1 MDSEQETQATAVS
14 EGEQQPSNISENS
27 AESAPDYN
35 DLTVSKLKELLKELD
50 LPLSGK
56 KSDLIERL
64 QASNEKVT
72 EESDDSEDKMKEPLV
87 SFDKLD
93 GLSRSELKE
102 LRKEYHKQAEE
113 LRVNRDE
120 LNLKSQSHASERN
133 DLNVKAK
140 EHMDNVH
147 VHRDRRNGLNVEV
160 GEIRDER
167 REITNLTNSHK
178 DDFLKLKRQR
188 FSGRNLPPVSRLRKQ
203 IQELELKQMTTPLTT
218 DKERALVDEISS
230 LQNKIKQHDE
240 LIETDTEVLG
250 ARDTFRES
258 ENKRRELGK
267 KMQKSRQEAQAAHH
281 TMKDSLRLNRQTRRK
296 ADAAQ
301 KQFVKAKEKAD
312 EVHNEYIEYL
322 RGMQEIDRM
331 TASQGRSGSSA
342 DQRASAASAEEL
354 FAKFLA
360 GENYTIADIAT
371 WPWIARHEWHDI
383 GLKNYKNLTRWYL
396 EIAKRDAVIKGYDFM
411 NRGEIIPKP

>member
-1 MDSEQETQATAVS
+1 MDSEQETQATAVI
-14 EGEQQPSNISENS
+14 EGEKPSNISENS
-27 AESAPDYN
+27 AESATNYN
-35 DLTVSKLKELLKELD
+35 DLTVAKLKELLKELG

-64 QASNEKVT
+64 QASNEKVD
-72 EESDDSEDKMKEPLV
+72 EDSADNVAETKEPLV

-93 GLSRSELKE
+93 GLSRVELKD

-113 LRVNRDE
+113 LRVKRDE

-133 DLNVKAK
+133 DLNLKAK
-140 EHMDNVH
+140 EHMDKVH

-167 REITNLTNSHK
+167 REITNQANTLK
-178 DDFLKLKRQR
+178 DEFLKLKRQR
-188 FSGRNLPPVSRLRKQ
+188 FSGRNLPPVSKLRKQ

-240 LIETDTEVLG
+240 LIETDTEVLD

-354 FAKFLA
+354 FTKFLSGEKLSTEQLMIIQKA
-360 GENYTIADIAT
+360 GM
-371 WPWIARHEWHDI
+371 
-383 GLKNYKNLTRWYL
+383 L
-396 EIAKRDAVIKGYDFM
+396 
-411 NRGEIIPKP
+411 

>member
-1 MDSEQETQATAVS
+1 MDSEQETQATAVT
-14 EGEQQPSNISENS
+14 EGEQPSNVSESS
-27 AESAPDYN
+27 AEIAPDYN
-35 DLTVSKLKELLKELD
+35 DLTVSKLKELLKELS

-64 QASNEKVT
+64 QASKEKVN
-72 EESDDSEDKMKEPLV
+72 EESGEGEGETEDETKGPLI
-87 SFDKLD
+87 SFDRLD
-93 GLSRSELKE
+93 GLSRSELKD
-102 LRKEYHKQAEE
+102 LRKEYHKKAEE
-113 LRVNRDE
+113 LRVKRDE

-133 DLNVKAK
+133 DLNLKAK

-147 VHRDRRNGLNVEV
+147 VHRDRRNGLNIEV

-167 REITNLTNSHK
+167 REITNQANSLK

-240 LIETDTEVLG
+240 LIETDTEVLD

-267 KMQKSRQEAQAAHH
+267 KMQKSRQEAQTAHH

-342 DQRASAASAEEL
+342 DQRANAASAEEL
-354 FAKFLA
+354 FTKFLSGEKLSTEQLMIIQKA
-360 GENYTIADIAT
+360 GM
-371 WPWIARHEWHDI
+371 
-383 GLKNYKNLTRWYL
+383 L
-396 EIAKRDAVIKGYDFM
+396 
-411 NRGEIIPKP
+411 